1 MPTLSNIS
9 KVNDIVISGEPAVA
23 DAHVLIATATASASA
38 PLSFTLGLDNLYDV
52 YEFHYVN
59 IHPATDDTHFQFQ
72 VETGTDSDYDHPL
85 TTTYFQAYNAES
97 GGTPVLAYSGG
108 NDQATSGDGNGVFQK
123 IAKEMGNGS
132 DEAASGIMTLYAP
145 SSTTYVKHFTSTS
158 NCYQGGN
165 TSMQAF
171 VAGYINIT
179 AAITRVQFEMSSGNI
194 DAGEIKMYG
203 IAKS

>member
-38 PLSFTLGLDNLYDV
+38 TLSFTLGLDNLYDV

-72 VETGTDSDYDHPL
+72 VETGTDSDYDHPM

-108 NDQATSGDGNGVFQK
+108 NDQAQGTAHQK

-179 AAITRVQFEMSSGNI
+179 AAITRVQFKMSSGNI
-194 DAGEIKMYG
+194 DAGEIKRYG